1 MSSTTGR
8 VTIADIAA
16 RAGVSIGAVS
26 FALNG
31 RKGVS
36 AETRERILAVAD
48 ELGWAP
54 ASAARSLAGA
64 KTATFGLVLA
74 RDPRNLG
81 VETFYMQFLAGI
93 ESELSLRN
101 HGLLLQVV
109 PDIHS
114 ELETLRGWHK
124 ARRVDGVIVT
134 DIRVDDPR
142 IAYLAQTPDL
152 PAVVVGDPSV
162 AVDLMTVGTDDATAV
177 RAAVRHL
184 VDLGH
189 RRITRVAGM
198 AELMHTRL
206 RDVAFHDE
214 ARRQGVEGHVLYTDF
229 TPAQGVEATRSAL
242 SGPDSPTAIIYDND
256 VMAVAALG
264 VAAQLGIRVPEDLS
278 IVAWDDSV
286 LCQHSY
292 PRLTSLSHDVV
303 NFGAHVARRLF
314 DVVGGATP
322 ETDLDST
329 PVLRLRESTGPA
341 RR

>member
-1 MSSTTGR
+1 M
-8 VTIADIAA
+8 TIADIAA

-36 AETRERILAVAD
+36 AETRERILGVAE

-81 VETFYMQFLAGI
+81 VETFYMQFLAGV

-109 PDIHS
+109 PDIRS

-142 IAYLAQTPDL
+142 IAYLTGTPDL
-152 PAVVVGDPSV
+152 PAVIVGDPSV

-184 VDLGH
+184 VELGH

-198 AELMHTRL
+198 AELVHTRL
-206 RDVAFHDE
+206 RDDAFLDE
-214 ARRQGVEGHVLYTDF
+214 MRRQDAEGRVLYTDF
-229 TPAQGVEATRSAL
+229 TPAQGVEATRAAL
-242 SGPDSPTAIIYDND
+242 SGIDAPTAIIYDND

-278 IVAWDDSV
+278 IIAWDDSV

-314 DVVGGATP
+314 DVVGGAAP

-329 PVLRLRESTGPA
+329 PVLQPRESTGPA
-341 RR
+341 PA